1 MSIERLG
8 PIDPVSAY
16 NKSNKSGRVEKP
28 AQGDSILVSE
38 EARVKSG
45 LLKVS
50 QEVKNSSDVRMDRVE
65 ELKKKLEDPTYI
77 DEVVLSKTA
86 EGIMGAFGL

>member
-16 NKSNKSGRVEKP
+16 NKSSKSGRVEKP
-28 AQGDSILVSE
+28 AQGDSILVSD
-38 EARVKSG
+38 EARVKAE

-50 QEVKNSSDVRMDRVE
+50 QEVKNSSDVRLDRVD

-86 EGIMGAFGL
+86 DSIMEAFGL